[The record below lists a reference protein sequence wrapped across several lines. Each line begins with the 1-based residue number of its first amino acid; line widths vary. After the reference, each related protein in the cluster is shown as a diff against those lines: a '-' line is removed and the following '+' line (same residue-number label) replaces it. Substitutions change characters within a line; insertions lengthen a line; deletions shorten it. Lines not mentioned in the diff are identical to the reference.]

1 MPERLDTR
9 LPETYRPP
17 DILPVRQP
25 MRGTTI
31 ISCLALAGCA
41 TTNAATGSS
50 DSREPVRVAGSLGAM
65 TVETHTTNTAIG
77 GKVGFAVDRVW
88 GPLRAAYDSLAIP
101 VGVLNAATGT
111 MGNSS
116 LRVRRRLGDVAISK
130 YINCGNVQGGPSADA
145 YEIQLSVITTAV
157 PAEQGSTNLMTLVEA
172 QGRPVTIAAEYM
184 RCTSTGRIETRI
196 LELVSAQLH
205 R

>member
-1 MPERLDTR
+1 
-9 LPETYRPP
+9 
-17 DILPVRQP
+17 

-50 DSREPVRVAGSLGAM
+50 DARDPIRVASTGLASM
-65 TVETHTTNTAIG
+65 SIETHTTNTAVG

-101 VGVLNAATGT
+101 VAVFSATTGT

-116 LRVRRRLGDVAISK
+116 LRVRRRLGEVAISK
-130 YINCGNVQGGPSADA
+130 YINCGNVQGGPSADS

-157 PAEQGSTNLMTLVEA
+157 PAEQGTTNLMTLVEA
-172 QGRPVTIAAEYM
+172 QGRPVTIAGEYM
-184 RCTSTGRIETRI
+184 RCTSTGGIETRI
-196 LELVSAQLH
+196 LELVNAQLH

>member
-1 MPERLDTR
+1 
-9 LPETYRPP
+9 
-17 DILPVRQP
+17 

-50 DSREPVRVAGSLGAM
+50 DIREPMRVAGSVGAM
-65 TVETHTTNTAIG
+65 TVETHTTNTAVG

-88 GPLRAAYDSLAIP
+88 APLRAAYDSLAIP
-101 VGVLNAATGT
+101 VAVFSAATGT

-116 LRVRRRLGDVAISK
+116 LRVRRRLGEVAISK
-130 YINCGNVQGGPSADA
+130 YINCGNVQGGPSADS

-157 PAEQGSTNLMTLVEA
+157 PAEQGTTNLMTLVEA
-172 QGRPVTIAAEYM
+172 QGRPVTIASEYM
-184 RCTSTGRIETRI
+184 RCTSTGQLETRI
-196 LELVSAQLH
+196 LELVNKQLH